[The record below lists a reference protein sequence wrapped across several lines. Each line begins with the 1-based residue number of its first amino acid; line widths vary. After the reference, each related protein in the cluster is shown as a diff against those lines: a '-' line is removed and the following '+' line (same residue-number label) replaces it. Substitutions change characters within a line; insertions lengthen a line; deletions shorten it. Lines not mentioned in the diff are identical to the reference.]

1 MLKIFLQ
8 AQKLFDLSKTSN
20 KSLTLCEFT
29 YIIIT
34 SLYVEV
40 VFLKWSKSQLA
51 RLDIPNFTFHESIVL
66 DSNFIESIPNLL
78 DLKDIVLEGKGHYL
92 DELDTL
98 RLEFTIKGIMVVPCA
113 RSLEPVDYHF
123 ESVNEA
129 EYSFSES
136 QNEECII
143 VKNNIIDTTEL
154 IKEIISLEVPIRV
167 IKEGAELKKSGK
179 GWEVKGENEVGID
192 PRFEKLKEL
201 FK

>member
-1 MLKIFLQ
+1 M
-8 AQKLFDLSKTSN
+8 
-20 KSLTLCEFT
+20 
-29 YIIIT
+29 
-34 SLYVEV
+34 
-40 VFLKWSKSQLA
+40 KWSKSQLA

-78 DLKDIVLEGKGHYL
+78 DIKDLVLQGKGHYL
-92 DELDTL
+92 GELDTL
-98 RLEFTIKGIMVVPCA
+98 RIEFTLKGIMVVPCA

-123 ESVNEA
+123 ESVNDA

-143 VKNNIIDTTEL
+143 VKGNVIDMDEL

-167 IKEGAELKKSGK
+167 VKEGAELKKSGK

>member
-1 MLKIFLQ
+1 M
-8 AQKLFDLSKTSN
+8 
-20 KSLTLCEFT
+20 
-29 YIIIT
+29 
-34 SLYVEV
+34 
-40 VFLKWSKSQLA
+40 KWSKSQLA

-78 DLKDIVLEGKGHYL
+78 DIKDLVLEGKGHYL

-98 RLEFTIKGIMVVPCA
+98 RIEFKLKGIMVVPCA

-123 ESVNEA
+123 ESVNDA

-143 VKNNIIDTTEL
+143 VKGNIIDMDEL

-167 IKEGAELKKSGK
+167 VKEGAELKKSGK

>member
-1 MLKIFLQ
+1 
-8 AQKLFDLSKTSN
+8 
-20 KSLTLCEFT
+20 
-29 YIIIT
+29 
-34 SLYVEV
+34 V

-78 DLKDIVLEGKGHYL
+78 DLKDVVVEGKGHYL

-98 RLEFTIKGIMVVPCA
+98 RLEIKIKGIMVVPCA
-113 RSLEPVDYHF
+113 RSLEPVDYLF
-123 ESVNEA
+123 ESVDEA

-136 QNEECII
+136 QNDECII
-143 VKNNIIDTTEL
+143 VKGNVIDITDL
-154 IKEIISLEVPIRV
+154 VKEIISLEVPIRV
-167 IKEGAELKKSGK
+167 VKEGAELKKSGK

>member
-1 MLKIFLQ
+1 M
-8 AQKLFDLSKTSN
+8 
-20 KSLTLCEFT
+20 
-29 YIIIT
+29 
-34 SLYVEV
+34 
-40 VFLKWSKSQLA
+40 KWSKSQLA

-78 DLKDIVLEGKGHYL
+78 DIKDLVLQGKGHYL

-98 RLEFTIKGIMVVPCA
+98 RIEFTLKGIMVVPCA
-113 RSLEPVDYHF
+113 RSLEPVDYLF
-123 ESVNEA
+123 ESVDEA

-143 VKNNIIDTTEL
+143 VKGNIIDMDEL

-167 IKEGAELKKSGK
+167 VKEGAELKKSGK

>member
-1 MLKIFLQ
+1 M
-8 AQKLFDLSKTSN
+8 
-20 KSLTLCEFT
+20 
-29 YIIIT
+29 
-34 SLYVEV
+34 
-40 VFLKWSKSQLA
+40 KWSKSQLA

-78 DLKDIVLEGKGHYL
+78 DIKDLVLQGKGHYL

-98 RLEFTIKGIMVVPCA
+98 RIEFTLKGIMVVPCA

-123 ESVNEA
+123 ESVNDA

-143 VKNNIIDTTEL
+143 VKGNVIDMDEL

-167 IKEGAELKKSGK
+167 VKEGAELKKSGK